1 VQTARTTSRPPDRRR
16 EIFVTAARRPARED
30 FSWRLWRLAQT
41 LVPMFGTVGSM
52 DAATPDDTLIVRL
65 NDVHQ
70 RISSLQRQLFE
81 LLA

>member
-1 VQTARTTSRPPDRRR
+1 
-16 EIFVTAARRPARED
+16 
-30 FSWRLWRLAQT
+30 
-41 LVPMFGTVGSM
+41 MFGTVGSM